1 MNKEDWRMLLFLLLS
16 HHMPE
21 KLHRTIHLNIKGK
34 NIYLCAR
41 CTGDYS
47 GTLSILVAW
56 LLGLKLPAGLYLPL
70 VAILPLATV
79 IDWITQSC
87 KLRESRNALRV
98 TTGFP
103 LGIAKGLLLLMLIQ
117 GWFNLFLQA
126 LVIVGVYIIVISL
139 VAWKTKFVYSYF
151 D

>member
-1 MNKEDWRMLLFLLLS
+1 MVRFLLLS

-21 KLHRTIHLNIKGK
+21 KLHRTIHLNLKGK
-34 NIYLCAR
+34 DIYLCAR

-47 GTLSILVAW
+47 GTLIILVAW
-56 LLGLKLPAGLYLPL
+56 LLGFTFPVGMYLPL
-70 VAILPLATV
+70 VAFLPLFTI

-87 KLRESRNALRV
+87 NLRESRNTIRV
-98 TTGFP
+98 ITGFP

-117 GWFNLFLQA
+117 GWFSLFLLS
-126 LVIVGVYIIVISL
+126 LVIVGVYVAVISI